1 MSDCQTLGDVSAKH
15 GPIATASEVAHLLR
29 CGVDSV
35 YRLVKAGRLQ
45 GYCLNGESFD
55 RKGRGKKGLR
65 IFVRSVDDFL
75 AGFNARSTEAS
86 PPPVVEE
93 QTPPPPEIKKPQ
105 RKPTSRG
112 RSKVSLPYP
121 GQNRSMTDEASPS
134 AETGDC
140 SVA

>member
-1 MSDCQTLGDVSAKH
+1 MSDCQTLEDVSAKH
-15 GPIATASEVAHLLR
+15 GPIAKASEVAHLLR

-35 YRLVKAGRLQ
+35 YRLVKAGRLR

-75 AGFNARSTEAS
+75 AGFNARSTEAA

-93 QTPPPPEIKKPQ
+93 EAPPSPEIKKPQ

-112 RSKVSLPYP
+112 RSKSMVSLPYP
-121 GQNRSMTDEASPS
+121 GQIRSATA
-134 AETGDC
+134 
-140 SVA
+140 